1 MDASRRSLFTY
12 ASLAL
17 LGSTLAG
24 HSAAR
29 TSKPA
34 TAGEPPQD
42 SAIKTRR
49 ASCNCGQLTATATGP
64 DPERRSLC
72 HCKNCQMRTGSAYSI
87 QTRYPRSQVKTEG
100 KSKTWVFPRP
110 GAKPVAYRSCDS
122 GGVTYH
128 FCPECGS
135 NVFYD
140 IAAAPDFIGIKV
152 GAFADPTF
160 TPPMISGFEEYRFS
174 WALNPSA
181 LPMEHVA

>member
-1 MDASRRSLFTY
+1 MEASRRSLFTY
-12 ASLAL
+12 ASLAV

-24 HSAAR
+24 PAAAQAAP
-29 TSKPA
+29 SPKP
-34 TAGEPPQD
+34 GGGPG
-42 SAIKTRR
+42 SAIHTRK
-49 ASCNCGQLTATATGP
+49 ASCNCGQLTAICTGP

-87 QTRYPRSQVKTEG
+87 QTRYPRSQVKIAG
-100 KSKTWVFPRP
+100 KSKTWTFPQA
-110 GAKPVAYRSCDS
+110 GSEPVAYRSCDS

-140 IAAAPDFIGIKV
+140 LAVAPDFIGIKV

-160 TPPMISGFEEYRFS
+160 TAPVISGFEEYRFP